1 VEVLLVLV
9 ILVMIGS
16 LAVVQYGNIQEKAQ
30 IKAAKAEIE
39 VLENALRLY
48 RLDVSTY
55 PATDAGLEA
64 LSQAP
69 GDTDKWQGPY
79 LEQDSLQDPWG
90 RPYQYQFPGQYSED
104 KPDIWSL
111 GPDGEDGSEDDVG
124 NWTEG

>member
-1 VEVLLVLV
+1 MRLILLFFLTLVQGITQGFSIVLLIPFLQ
-9 ILVMIGS
+9 L
-16 LAVVQYGNIQEKAQ
+16 
-30 IKAAKAEIE
+30 
-39 VLENALRLY
+39 LEG
-48 RLDVSTY
+48 D
-55 PATDAGLEA
+55 PATDEGLEA

-69 GDTDKWQGPY
+69 GDSEKWQGPY

-124 NWTEG
+124 NWIEG